1 MDFDALLLRQEGMFG
16 TWQLRHA
23 GWSEAKARH
32 AVRGLREIHH
42 GVHATGHAGLTPR
55 QRCWAAVLTEPGT
68 RLSHASLARLAGFD
82 DWEFDHETVTRL
94 GNGGR
99 VHHPGLIVYR
109 SARLA
114 SIEIGEIHGI
124 PSVSPA
130 RALLDLLPQRTER
143 NAARLVRN
151 ALRSGAVTEKELRV
165 MLALHPGRRGITRL
179 RRYTDAYGHLP
190 LHRTKSDAEA
200 LGLAVLDALGIEI
213 PLVNV
218 KIMGEEADYVWREH
232 RWIVELDS
240 RRWHH
245 PVEDARKTAVWEG
258 ARWTVR
264 RVATDDV
271 YDRPDR
277 RASTGSPALN
287 V

>member
-1 MDFDALLLRQEGMFG
+1 MDFDALLFQQEGMFA
-16 TWQLRHA
+16 TWQLRRA

-32 AVRGLREIHH
+32 TVRGLREVHH
-42 GVHATGHAGLTPR
+42 GVHATGHASLTTR
-55 QRCWAAVLTEPGT
+55 QLCWAAVLTEPGT
-68 RLSHASLARLAGFD
+68 RLSHASLAHLVGFD
-82 DWEFDHETVTRL
+82 DWEFDDRTVTRL
-94 GNGGR
+94 GSGGR
-99 VHHPGLIVYR
+99 VRHPGLVVYR

-114 SIEIGEIHGI
+114 TADIGEIHGI

-130 RALLDLLPQRTER
+130 RALLDLLPQRSER

-151 ALRSGAVTEKELRV
+151 ALRSGAVTEKDLRV
-165 MLALHPGRRGITRL
+165 MLALHPGRRGIARL

-200 LGLAVLDALGIEI
+200 LGLAVLDAVGVEI

-218 KIMGEEADYVWREH
+218 KVAGEEADYVWRRH

-240 RRWHH
+240 HRWHH

-264 RVATDDV
+264 RVPTDDV

-277 RASTGSPALN
+277 LLAALPPALRR
-287 V
+287 

>member
-1 MDFDALLLRQEGMFG
+1 MDFDALLFQQEGMFG
-16 TWQLRHA
+16 TWQLRRA

-42 GVHATGHAGLTPR
+42 GVHATGHASLTPR
-55 QRCWAAVLTEPGT
+55 QLCWAAVLTEPGT
-68 RLSHASLARLAGFD
+68 RLSHTSLARLVGFD

-99 VHHPGLIVYR
+99 VRHPGLVVYR
-109 SARLA
+109 SGRLA
-114 SIEIGEIHGI
+114 PAELGEIHGI
-124 PSVSPA
+124 PCVSPA
-130 RALLDLLPQRTER
+130 RALLDLLAQRTER

-151 ALRSGAVTEKELRV
+151 ALRAGAVTEKDLRV

-190 LHRTKSDAEA
+190 LDRTKSDAEA
-200 LGLAVLDALGIEI
+200 LGLAVLDALGIET

-218 KIMGEEADYVWREH
+218 KIAGEEADYVWRRH

-245 PVEDARKTAVWEG
+245 PVEDARKTAVWAG

-264 RVATDDV
+264 RVPTDDV
-271 YDRPDR
+271 YERPDR
-277 RASTGSPALN
+277 LLAALPPGLQR
-287 V
+287 